1 MQRKPA
7 AVAAVAAPAASEV
20 NDKDREAKPV
30 AVRRDVWKLGL
41 TLVLCVLLGYA
52 VMTQLFA
59 ASSSDDDDGIED
71 MPPPP
76 SRPPVERKKKLLG
89 DAEVVQVTSSA
100 GWSPQLGAL
109 VEKRPP
115 RPCATTRIA
124 VNVFDPIIYLNKNWK
139 RRAYA
144 CHLGGGT
151 CRRSLVEDAEDR
163 RWKLV
168 KNYDATF
175 IFTSAAQLS
184 KLSDKDFKLVYRER
198 EGSTYLDVIL
208 GGPSLSGGIVAQVC
222 AHHG

>member
-1 MQRKPA
+1 
-7 AVAAVAAPAASEV
+7 
-20 NDKDREAKPV
+20 
-30 AVRRDVWKLGL
+30 LGL
-41 TLVLCVLLGYA
+41 VLVLCVLLGCA
-52 VMTQLFA
+52 MTTKLFA
-59 ASSSDDDDGIED
+59 ASSDDDEGVED

-89 DAEVVQVTSSA
+89 DAQVVQVTSSA
-100 GWSPQLGAL
+100 GWSPQMGAL

-124 VNVFDPIIYLNKNWK
+124 VNVFDPVIYLNKNWK